1 MAENGKPELVFGI
14 VTVGERG
21 QIVIPADARRFLEI
35 GPGDKMIVVAHH
47 SGRALIVA
55 PLRELERF
63 IRQMQDYLE
72 GVQREPEE
80 DEQT

>member
-1 MAENGKPELVFGI
+1 MASNGKPELVFGI

-21 QIVIPADARRFLEI
+21 QIVIPADARRYLGIE
-35 GPGDKMIVVAHH
+35 PGDKMIVVAHH

-80 DEQT
+80 DEEQ

>member
-1 MAENGKPELVFGI
+1 MATNGKPDLVFGI

-21 QIVIPADARRFLEI
+21 QIVIPADARRFLGIEA
-35 GPGDKMIVVAHH
+35 GDKMIVVAHH

-72 GVQREPEE
+72 GVHKEPEE
-80 DEQT
+80 GEET